1 MPINSFE
8 FLILI
13 LYSWVLW
20 YVYQSIVEEL
30 DQLTAIK
37 MNQGQLQEQLESLG
51 LAKQLTIQCGFSRTP
66 LAEEMRTF
74 TLIVANRLPEGS
86 YLYVDWQ
93 RSTFRTFSGEVK
105 RLFRIPRG
113 QNLDLF
119 EGQSLSIVAPGETL
133 VEIVTLENCL
143 MFDKES
149 GYSIVSPIFRIPEL
163 KKARDR
169 GMQFGVNVFFHE
181 PARPEENKPD
191 RFYAITCPFNIVK
204 LPWQSAVYWRPKR

>member
-13 LYSWVLW
+13 LYGWILW

-37 MNQGQLQEQLESLG
+37 MNQGQLAEQLENLG
-51 LAKQLTIQCGFSRTP
+51 LSGQLMMQCGFSRTP

-74 TLIVANRLPEGS
+74 TLIIQNALPEGH
-86 YLYVDWQ
+86 YLYLDWQ
-93 RSTFRTFSGEVK
+93 RSTFRTFGNEVK
-105 RLFRIPRG
+105 RLFRIPQG

-119 EGQSLSIVAPGETL
+119 EGQSVSIVAPGETL

-143 MFDKES
+143 AFDKEG
-149 GYSIVSPIFRIPEL
+149 GYAVVKPIFSIPEL
-163 KKARDR
+163 KAARGR
-169 GMQFGVNVFFHE
+169 GLQFGVNIFFQE
-181 PARPEENKPD
+181 PARPELQKSE
-191 RFYAITCPFNIVK
+191 RFYAITCPFNVVK
-204 LPWQSAVYWRPKR
+204 LPWQNAVYWKPKR

>member
-13 LYSWVLW
+13 LYAWILW

-37 MNQGQLQEQLESLG
+37 MNQGQLTEQLQQLG
-51 LAKQLTIQCGFSRTP
+51 LEGQLMIQCGFSRTP

-74 TLIVANRLPEGS
+74 TLIVVNGLPEGN
-86 YLYVDWQ
+86 YLYLDWQ
-93 RSTFRTFSGEVK
+93 RSTFRTFKNEVK
-105 RLFRIPRG
+105 RLFRIPQG

-119 EGQSLSIVAPGETL
+119 EGQSISIVAPGETL

-143 MFDKES
+143 MFDKEA
-149 GYSIVSPIFRIPEL
+149 GYSIVKPIFSIPEL
-163 KKARDR
+163 KMAR
-169 GMQFGVNVFFHE
+169 GKGLQFGVNIFFQE
-181 PARPEENKPD
+181 PARPEYEKIE
-191 RFYAITCPFNIVK
+191 RFYAITCPFNVVK
-204 LPWQSAVYWRPKR
+204 LPWQNAVYWKPKR